1 MLKNK
6 MPVVIFIIAAL
17 IGAILIIWY
26 LKAASRNDASSVVLE
41 QEIEAEDMQD
51 MEGVSEYSGDPQ
63 NDLSGRIPQGMKAV
77 NLPISFFGSSLMLKT
92 GDKVDIIS
100 TYYDKESAML
110 YAETILSEKEIIAL
124 ESGQDQEEDSY
135 GSIGGNIFP
144 ESSFGADINNG
155 TNRTLIITFFLEGE
169 EIVKSFKAI
178 ESGMLYLA
186 LCPGNNIN
194 TKY

>member
-1 MLKNK
+1 MLKSK
-6 MPVVIFIIAAL
+6 MPAVIFIIAAL

-26 LKAASRNDASSVVLE
+26 LKAASGNDTSSEVPE
-41 QEIEAEDMQD
+41 QEIEAQDMQD
-51 MEGVSEYSGDPQ
+51 MEGASEYSGDPQ

-77 NLPISFFGSSLMLKT
+77 NLPISFFGSSMMLKT

-100 TYYDKESAML
+100 TYYNKESAML

-124 ESGQDQEEDSY
+124 ESGQGQEEDSY